1 MFIRDSLYNIRY
13 WGGPRWVIGLSPENP
28 PQRTKYRLSCRPN
41 IADDKFRFS
50 YPEINQLTDT
60 KYVYIEERKQLVSH
74 WNRFIP
80 LRNSKYT
87 NVVGVVL
94 LIYFLRIRTD
104 FCCDFLIK
112 RFGGRNYS
120 VPTYAPVY
128 KTFVNYRPS
137 LL

>member
-1 MFIRDSLYNIRY
+1 MF
-13 WGGPRWVIGLSPENP
+13 VIGEAPGELLDWALKTHLSA
-28 PQRTKYRLSCRPN
+28 LN
-41 IADDKFRFS
+41 IAFRAGQTELMTNLVFS
-50 YPEINQLTDT
+50 YPAINQLTDS
-60 KYVYIEERKQLVSH
+60 KYVYIKERKQLVSH

-94 LIYFLRIRTD
+94 LIYFLSIRTD

-120 VPTYAPVY
+120 VPTYASVY
-128 KTFVNYRPS
+128 KTFINFRPS